1 MIPNDHISDWAKIVK
16 WRLRWQVEQDLIICR
31 AIIAIFL
38 DPLLRREL
46 RLRGGTALNKLHF
59 LWAYRYSE
67 DIDLVRAF
75 SGPVGPI
82 LDRLRAV
89 LEPWLGPA
97 RYDQS
102 QLGPKLRFRIKA
114 EDGSTILRLKVE
126 INTRETVAY
135 DSPASLPFA
144 VSNGWFSGEAEV
156 SAFSLE
162 ETLSTKLLALL
173 QRNKARDLFDLAH
186 ALQNFPDLD
195 VGRVVE
201 LFHLYLALHGN
212 AISRAQAQDRMFA
225 KLLDPKF
232 MLDIRP
238 LLPKDGADRLDEAAK
253 MEAFRLVLSEFVEL
267 LPGDPWVKTPAMQDR
282 FGIFW

>member
-1 MIPNDHISDWAKIVK
+1 MIPSDHISDWAGIVK
-16 WRLRWQVEQDLIICR
+16 WRRRRQVEQDLIICR

-38 DPLLRREL
+38 DPLLRKEL

-67 DIDLVRAF
+67 DIDLVRVF

-97 RYDQS
+97 RFDQS
-102 QLGPKLRFRIKA
+102 QLGPKLRFRIMA

-135 DSPASLPFA
+135 DSPASLPFS
-144 VSNGWFSGEAEV
+144 VSNGWYAGEAEV

-195 VGRVVE
+195 VGRVIE

-212 AISRAQAQDRMFA
+212 SISRAQAQDRMFA

-253 MEAFRLVLSEFVEL
+253 LEAFRLVFSEFVEL
-267 LPGDPWVKTPAMQDR
+267 LPGEPWVKTLEMQDR
-282 FGIFW
+282 FGISW

>member
-1 MIPNDHISDWAKIVK
+1 MK

-38 DPLLRREL
+38 DPLLRTEL

-59 LWAYRYSE
+59 LWAYPYSE

-75 SGPVGPI
+75 SGPVGSI

-97 RYDQS
+97 RFDQS
-102 QLGPKLRFRIKA
+102 QLGPKLRFRIKT

-135 DSPASLPFA
+135 ESPASLPFA
-144 VSNGWFSGEAEV
+144 VSNGWYSGEADV

-162 ETLSTKLLALL
+162 ETLSTKLVS
-173 QRNKARDLFDLAH
+173 ARKPPF
-186 ALQNFPDLD
+186 F
-195 VGRVVE
+195 
-201 LFHLYLALHGN
+201 
-212 AISRAQAQDRMFA
+212 
-225 KLLDPKF
+225 K
-232 MLDIRP
+232 IR
-238 LLPKDGADRLDEAAK
+238 
-253 MEAFRLVLSEFVEL
+253 
-267 LPGDPWVKTPAMQDR
+267 
-282 FGIFW
+282 